1 MAFGGGWGIV
11 SIGHDY
17 CAGECMAFDGKV
29 KSYEVKSGK
38 LESYKR
44 KGSVYTCDS
53 VAGYLI

>member
-1 MAFGGGWGIV
+1 MDGVFV

-44 KGSVYTCDS
+44 KERVYP
-53 VAGYLI
+53 AIQLQGI